1 MINFIVVL
9 FISIIVEVIL
19 IQFFTKTSLKKIT
32 LVVVAANLITN
43 PLANY
48 IIYLNML
55 NEFVVFPLFIPIE
68 IAVVIFE
75 AFLYKKYLDFSFMKA
90 LGVSI
95 FINLGSIYIGTIAYL
110 FIYNIAEMIMSIIV
124 GNRSFYFGMDPS
136 EINKE
141 IDF

>member
-1 MINFIVVL
+1 
-9 FISIIVEVIL
+9 
-19 IQFFTKTSLKKIT
+19 
-32 LVVVAANLITN
+32 
-43 PLANY
+43 
-48 IIYLNML
+48 ML